1 MAKAEPMYI
10 DCGRD
15 ERREN
20 ARRVIELDAACPG
33 QHELQW
39 YGFFDGLSVWLYPG
53 NSFTVEWCR
62 KKRIRRKKISVFD
75 LIRKAKG

>member
-1 MAKAEPMYI
+1 MARAEPIYI
-10 DCGRD
+10 DCGPD

-20 ARRVIELDAACPG
+20 ARCIIQLDAAAPT

-39 YGFFDGLSVWLYPG
+39 YGFADGLSVWLYPG
-53 NSFTVEWCR
+53 DSFTFKWCK

-75 LIRKAKG
+75 LVRQAKR